1 MRADATQGDHGIL
14 PIQTLRAGIR
24 DGWIAADPAILDAQ
38 LQPASLDLRLGDRA
52 YRVVSSFLPGPERT
66 VEQKLDDL
74 QRSQEMYEL
83 DLTKPTVLE
92 RGCVYIVPL
101 AERLNLPESISGT
114 ASPKSST
121 GRLDVF
127 TRLIVDRA
135 AGFEQVPFGY
145 AGPMYLEIAP
155 RTFSIVVRAGDRLNQ
170 IRFRVGAPGTSDRQL
185 QDAHDL
191 DPMIF
196 AGGAS
201 AAAVIA
207 DGLWVSVDLA
217 ARGDD
222 PVAYRARRHA
232 PLLDLSKIA
241 HYDPLDFWEP
251 LRGDAAGRLILNPDD
266 FYLLASREGV
276 RVPPAYSA
284 EMVPYDTAAGE
295 FRVHYAGFFDPGFG
309 HRPDGQGGTP
319 AVLEVR
325 SHEVPFAL
333 EHGQRVA
340 RLKYERLMAVPDVL
354 YGSGLGS
361 NYAEQRL
368 TLAKFF
374 RPFVRRGPV

>member
-24 DGWIAADPAILDAQ
+24 DGWIAAEPAILDAQ

-101 AERLNLPESISGT
+101 AERLNLPERISGT

-145 AGPMYLEIAP
+145 SGPMYLEIAP

-191 DPMIF
+191 DPVIF

-374 RPFVRRGPV
+374 RPFVRRG

>member
-1 MRADATQGDHGIL
+1 MPDQTNVIAHGIL
-14 PIQTLRAGIR
+14 PIQNLRAGIR
-24 DGWIAADPAILDAQ
+24 DGWIAADPAIGEAQ
-38 LQPASLDLRLGDRA
+38 LQPASLDLRLGPVA

-66 VEQKLDDL
+66 VEQKLAEF
-74 QRSQEMYEL
+74 QRFQEMYEL
-83 DLTKPTVLE
+83 DLSKPTVLE

-101 AERLNLPESISGT
+101 AERLALPADVSAI

-135 AGFEQVPFGY
+135 AGFEQVPAGY

-170 IRFRVGAPGTSDRQL
+170 IRFRMGATDTSDRQL
-185 QDAHDL
+185 QAAHDL
-191 DPMIF
+191 DPVIF

-201 AAAVIA
+201 TEAVIA
-207 DGLWVSVDLA
+207 DGRWVSVDLA
-217 ARGDD
+217 DRGGE
-222 PVAYRARRHA
+222 PVAFRARRHA
-232 PLLDLSKIA
+232 PLLDLSRTN

-251 LRGDAAGRLILNPDD
+251 ILGDSGGRLILNPDD

-276 RVPPAYSA
+276 RVPPGYSA

-309 HRPDGQGGTP
+309 HRPDGTGGTP

-340 RLKYERLMAVPDVL
+340 RLKYERLLAEPDVL
-354 YGSGLGS
+354 YGRELGS
-361 NYAEQRL
+361 NYADQRL

-374 RPFVRRGPV
+374 RPFVRREVV